1 MSSSSSMMMMMAAG
15 GGGGGG
21 GRGGGGGGGRSWPS
35 TTSVSASGK
44 RIQKEMAELS
54 MDPPPDCSAGP
65 KGDNLYHWVA
75 TLFGPPGVVRIASMF
90 VPSSS
95 SLYPAVPIVLMVLVL
110 AKQFALQRVWF
121 HGRVMLVDDAVVL
134 IRSYAFGGCLWCLGT
149 PYEGGIFFLD
159 ITFPSDYP
167 FKPPKVVF
175 KTRIY
180 HCNVDSAGNVSL
192 DILKDGWSP
201 ALTISKVLVALRSIF
216 TNPDAYKPLVEGIA
230 HLYLA
235 DRSKHDELAA
245 EWTLR
250 FASLVVMFHE
260 YLPNLDFS
268 KDFNLVEDLLFEKF
282 LVNQNRQE
290 RDDDVI
296 KSMSIL

>member
-1 MSSSSSMMMMMAAG
+1 MMSNSMMTMASG
-15 GGGGGG
+15 GGGGSG
-21 GRGGGGGGGRSWPS
+21 GRGSVGGGRSWPS

-44 RIQKEMAELS
+44 RIQKEMSELS
-54 MDPPPDCSAGP
+54 IDPPPDCSAGP

-75 TLFGPPGVVRIASMF
+75 TIFGPP
-90 VPSSS
+90 
-95 SLYPAVPIVLMVLVL
+95 
-110 AKQFALQRVWF
+110 
-121 HGRVMLVDDAVVL
+121 
-134 IRSYAFGGCLWCLGT
+134 GT

-180 HCNVDSAGNVSL
+180 HCNVDSDGNVSL

-201 ALTISKVLVALRSIF
+201 ALTISKVLLALRSIF
-216 TNPDAYKPLVEGIA
+216 TNPAPYKPLVPGIA

-235 DRSKHDELAA
+235 DRVKHDELAA

-250 FASLVVMFHE
+250 FA
-260 YLPNLDFS
+260 
-268 KDFNLVEDLLFEKF
+268 
-282 LVNQNRQE
+282 R
-290 RDDDVI
+290 
-296 KSMSIL
+296 

>member
-1 MSSSSSMMMMMAAG
+1 MMAAG
-15 GGGGGG
+15 GGGGG
-21 GRGGGGGGGRSWPS
+21 RGGGGRSWPS

-44 RIQKEMAELS
+44 RIQKEMSELS
-54 MDPPPDCSAGP
+54 MDPPPECSAGP

-75 TLFGPPGVVRIASMF
+75 TLFGPLVWYSPPLIS
-90 VPSSS
+90 
-95 SLYPAVPIVLMVLVL
+95 VLVTISL
-110 AKQFALQRVWF
+110 ARW
-121 HGRVMLVDDAVVL
+121 
-134 IRSYAFGGCLWCLGT
+134 T

-216 TNPDAYKPLVEGIA
+216 TNPDAYKPLVPGIA

-235 DRSKHDELAA
+235 DRAKHDDLAA
-245 EWTLR
+245 EWTQR
-250 FASLVVMFHE
+250 FA
-260 YLPNLDFS
+260 
-268 KDFNLVEDLLFEKF
+268 
-282 LVNQNRQE
+282 R
-290 RDDDVI
+290 
-296 KSMSIL
+296 